1 MREDFDYSS
10 WKAMTRPVCRWSS
23 PVWGAAGGVFESL
36 HGPFT
41 VVPEGA
47 EGSNPERATTQ
58 WKLAEDEGVS
68 GHNICD
74 GDTRPPFARTW
85 MIRNVPVRSLD
96 WIVSTPVLRARYSA
110 EFEGRA
116 CQPNRNNPTA
126 PLNIEFLGE
135 VRIAASGLT
144 LEDLIQSVVI
154 TTETAYGTPSMR
166 VWAELN

>member
-144 LEDLIQSVVI
+144 LEDLIQGVVI